1 MKRFLL
7 AIALIFAIASC
18 DDPNNNKPN
27 TEELEFTVNTT
38 NLDFMEE
45 GGTAS
50 INISSNMDWTAKLVN
65 DRASS
70 WCTVTPGSG
79 AAGSA
84 IINVTVAE
92 NTTTDDRT
100 ASVSIKS
107 GNVEKMVNISQKQ
120 KDALTITSS
129 TFEVDGMGGEISIE
143 VKANVDFTYTVADN
157 GKEWIIHQS
166 TKAMKTSTLLFEV
179 LENED
184 KNPRSS
190 TITISNGELSET
202 INVYQSG
209 MVPTIIVSEHD
220 VTVSSESTSIDVQV
234 TSNVAAKVIIPEGVN
249 WITES
254 TTKATSTNTFT
265 FDIAENT
272 EYDPREAVIRFV
284 NEENGV
290 SDSVIV
296 TQVQKDAIV
305 CAKTEYEMGPEGGL
319 IEMDILTNVEIFLD
333 IPEEQQS
340 WLSPV
345 DTKGLDTTMIVLH
358 VAPMT
363 NEEPRTGTVTLRD
376 ASSTLTQTITITQK
390 SLEEVDADNVPDD
403 EIWYRTDT
411 RNQYDIYEASQLYND
426 RQPFDRTIV
435 SHTYENGLGI
445 IKFDGPVK
453 VINQFTFSMSSN
465 GSITEL
471 YLPDSIEQI
480 GVGII
485 NQSKITTLRI
495 PENLKV
501 VDSYGLYAPDL
512 EKFTGHHVSEDG
524 KCVIIDKTL
533 HGFAPKGVVEYTVPD
548 GVETIGEF
556 LFRGSYDLEVLN
568 FNHGLKHISYHA
580 INNCPKLKKVVFPST
595 LETLGHYTFMDC
607 PNIEGFYG
615 NENFHTSDNRCLISY
630 LDLPSMPIDWHGLWI
645 IRFAGGGLTEYTIP
659 EGIKGVD
666 NYAFTNCMDLKKI
679 TLAESLVTF
688 AAHAINNCPNLE
700 GIFGPHTTSDH
711 RALQFESKLTR
722 LVIDNGLNGRY
733 HVPDDITSIGSN
745 AFELN
750 QNLEHITMGDQ
761 VIEIG
766 GYAFKDCAR
775 LKTVTLSGK
784 LQRIGTLTDP
794 GYNAFLNTPSLE
806 AIYFRSFV
814 PPAYI
819 DNQKSEYN
827 NLTVYIPKQSASLYK
842 RDNGWIDFRKYM
854 KEYDCEDMPMPDYY
868 VSTDFSKDG
877 EITQLLKATA
887 GNGIDLVLMGD
898 IYSDRQIASGLYR
911 EDMELAMD
919 AFFSVEPFKSF
930 KHLFN
935 VYMVTVVSTVENM
948 FQGSTAFNTR
958 HSVDGTGITGYDPL
972 AIELT
977 EKVIGKERMDE
988 AMTIILMNDPNS
1000 GGICFMYESEKRNNW
1015 GSGYSHSYFPV
1026 ADRDNELIRLIQHE
1040 TGGHGFAKLGDEYI
1054 HPVNANAEITA
1065 DEKLKEQYLF
1075 DMGGW
1080 YKNVDFT
1087 DDPSIIK
1094 WSHFLS
1100 DERYDYDGMGIFLG
1114 GSTYGYGVWRPTDDS
1129 IMNEGLSSGFNA
1141 PSREAI
1147 YYRIHK
1153 LAYGDDWVY
1162 NYEDFVAHDAKNRK
1176 SAPAAATSASAP
1188 RIKTVPPVVRKS
1200 SWQQI
1205 LEAGRKG
1212 EFKVGDIR

>member
-7 AIALIFAIASC
+7 AIALIFAVASC

-107 GNVEKMVNISQKQ
+107 GNVEKLVNISQKQ

-129 TFEVDGMGGEISIE
+129 TFEVEGMGGEISIE

-166 TKAMKTSTLLFEV
+166 TKAMKTSTLLFEI

-234 TSNVAAKVIIPEGVN
+234 TSNVAAKVIIPDGAN

-345 DTKGLDTTMIVLH
+345 ATKGLDTTMIVLL

-376 ASSTLTQTITITQK
+376 ASSTLSQTITITQK

-411 RNQYDIYEASQLYND
+411 RKLYNIYEASQIYGD
-426 RQPFDRTIV
+426 TQPFDQTII

-453 VINQFTFSMSSN
+453 VINRFTFSMGGN

-471 YLPDSIEQI
+471 YLPDTIEQI

-485 NQSKITTLRI
+485 NQSKISTLRI
-495 PENLKV
+495 PKNLKHI
-501 VDSYGLYAPDL
+501 DTYGLYAPEL
-512 EKFTGHHVSEDG
+512 EKFTGHNVTEDG

-533 HGFAPKGVVEYTVPD
+533 QGFAQKGVVEYTIPV

-556 LFRGSYDLEVLN
+556 LFMRSQDLEVLN
-568 FNHGLKHISYHA
+568 LNEGLKHIMYHA
-580 INNCPKLKKVVFPST
+580 ISYCPKLKKIVFPST
-595 LETLGHYTFMDC
+595 LETLGIYTFQDC

-630 LDLPSMPIDWHGLWI
+630 LDLPSMPVEWHGLWI
-645 IRFAGGGLTEYTIP
+645 IKFAGGGLTEYTIP

-666 NYAFTNCMDLKKI
+666 NYAFSGCNDLKKI

-688 AAHAINNCPNLE
+688 AAHAISNCPNLE
-700 GIFGPHTTSDH
+700 GIFGPHTSSDH
-711 RALQFESKLTR
+711 RALQFGSQLTR

-733 HVPDDITSIGSN
+733 HVPDDITSIGSSAFDSN
-745 AFELN
+745 A
-750 QNLEHITMGDQ
+750 NLEHITMGDQ
-761 VIEIG
+761 VTEIG
-766 GYAFKDCAR
+766 GYAFKGCAK
-775 LKTVTLSGK
+775 LKSVTLSGK
-784 LQRIGTLTDP
+784 LQKIGTNSDS
-794 GYNAFLNTPSLE
+794 GYNPFLDTPSLE

-814 PPAYI
+814 PPAYL
-819 DNQKSEYN
+819 DAQKSEYN
-827 NLTVYIPKQSASLYK
+827 NLTVYIPKQSADLYK
-842 RDNGWIDFRKYM
+842 KDAGWIEFRKYM
-854 KEYDCEDMPMPDYY
+854 KEYECENIPMPDYY

-877 EITQLLKATA
+877 EVTLLQKATA

-911 EDMELAMD
+911 EDMELAME
-919 AFFSVEPFKSF
+919 AFFAIEPFKSF
-930 KHLFN
+930 RHLFN
-935 VYMVTVVSTVENM
+935 IYMVTTVSAVEKM
-948 FQGSTAFNTR
+948 AQGSTAFSTR
-958 HSVDGTGITGYDPL
+958 YAVDGTGISGYDPL

-977 EKVIGKERMDE
+977 EKVVGKERMDE
-988 AMTIILMNDPNS
+988 AMTVVLINDPNY
-1000 GGICFMYESEKRNNW
+1000 GGICFMHDSEKQNDW
-1015 GSGYSHSYFPV
+1015 GSGYSLSYFPV
-1026 ADRDNELIRLIQHE
+1026 SNRDVNLTLLIQHE
-1040 TGGHGFAKLGDEYI
+1040 TGGHGFAKLADEYV
-1054 HPVNANAEITA
+1054 HPINANEDIPANTKI
-1065 DEKLKEQYLF
+1065 DQQQLF
-1075 DMGGW
+1075 PLGW
-1080 YKNVDFT
+1080 YKNIDFT
-1087 DDPSIIK
+1087 DNPNTIK
-1094 WSHFLS
+1094 WKHFLT
-1100 DERYDYDGMGIFLG
+1100 DGRYDYDGVDIFLG

-1129 IMNEGLSSGFNA
+1129 MMNGSILGFNA

-1162 NYEDFVAHDAKNRK
+1162 NYEDFVAYDAKNRK
-1176 SAPAAATSASAP
+1176 SAPAAATAASAP

-1205 LEAGRKG
+1205 LDAGRKG